1 MFFGNQEALNSY
13 SFALWGQE
21 RKYELL
27 SINYLISNQII
38 TTDFLRTNFGPS
50 VCSKDINYTYV
61 NEKISSAMEQTIC
74 DMVVLVDTSY
84 ERGNN
89 DSFLR
94 GTQGFMIT
102 EKGECKKIPEVHS
115 ISLIC
120 SKAGSSLP
128 GAGSIMLGAYLFMI
142 KSNMCNFLS
151 DGISQVGILDL
162 AHSYSN
168 VGGFCA
174 YAKFGFK
181 YSPELKLYQN
191 CYNPDDGLYAN
202 LPMAVNVMSWT
213 QDNVLAL
220 VKGTQKMEKGRLC
233 DLRGEDQLIQ
243 SFLDR
248 IRTAR
253 DAILQ
258 DNPQLS
264 SAEVQ
269 NVLAKNLKTFA
280 TNEVKSAYDLMT
292 TRFNETTLRK
302 EKITLDQALS
312 NLETDA
318 VLRQRIL
325 EILSPNLTKRGI
337 NEGLPQS
344 QSSSPEEPRRFLKAR
359 TRERRGGTRKGKKN
373 KKGKEGKKSKKGTMR
388 KRGTKNKNK

>member
-1 MFFGNQEALNSY
+1 MFFENQEALNSY
-13 SFALWGQE
+13 SLALWGQG
-21 RKYELL
+21 RKYELM
-27 SINYLISNQII
+27 SINYLVSNQII
-38 TTDFLRTNFGPS
+38 TADFLKTSFGPN

-74 DMVVLVDTSY
+74 DMVVLVDTSSL

-151 DGISQVGILDL
+151 DGSSQIGILDL
-162 AHSYSN
+162 AKSYSN

-181 YSPELKLYQN
+181 YLPELKLYQN
-191 CYNPDDGLYAN
+191 CYNPEDGLYAN

-213 QDNVLAL
+213 QDDVLAL

-269 NVLAKNLKTFA
+269 NILAKNLKTFA
-280 TNEVKSAYDLMT
+280 TNEVKSAYDSMT

-302 EKITLDQALS
+302 EKIMLDQALS
-312 NLETDA
+312 SLETDA
-318 VLRQRIL
+318 DLRKRIL
-325 EILSPNLTKRGI
+325 EILSPNLVKRGVDEI
-337 NEGLPQS
+337 SVLPQS
-344 QSSSPEEPRRFLKAR
+344 SSSSSEEPRRFLKAR
-359 TRERRGGTRKGKKN
+359 TRVGRGGTRKGKKG
-373 KKGKEGKKSKKGTMR
+373 KKGKKAKKATKR
-388 KRGTKNKNK
+388 NRGTKNKKK